1 MLKSK
6 LNLGENMKQ
15 ITMQEAL
22 DAVSARY
29 CKGHRYEN
37 VALSDEMV
45 RHICEVK
52 GLVNMGFAATAI
64 TDASL

>member
-15 ITMQEAL
+15 ITMQEAI

-29 CKGHRYEN
+29 CKGYRYEN
-37 VALSDEMV
+37 VALSDEIV
-45 RHICEVK
+45 RPS
-52 GLVNMGFAATAI
+52 AR
-64 TDASL
+64 